1 MVNINKTIEQIK
13 ELGPKKAAGYSLL
26 AIGIFGGAYY
36 VYNWIKRSSKTEEQ
50 NNASKNKIEEIE
62 TASNFKK
69 QEIEQLHAHRKEE
82 ERCRQIRK

>member
-50 NNASKNKIEEIE
+50 NNASKIK
-62 TASNFKK
+62 
-69 QEIEQLHAHRKEE
+69 
-82 ERCRQIRK
+82 

>member
-36 VYNWIKRSSKTEEQ
+36 VYNWIKRSSKTKEQ
-50 NNASKNKIEEIE
+50 NNVSKIKLRKSKQLL
-62 TASNFKK
+62 TLKSKKSSNSMPIVKK
-69 QEIEQLHAHRKEE
+69 KNV
-82 ERCRQIRK
+82 CRQIRK